1 MQSKKA
7 ASVDMKRAAAVLLA
21 ALLAIPPIASAQV
34 IQTREHAL
42 RVSTVTGGLDRPWG
56 LAFLPDGRMLV
67 TERPGRLRVVGN
79 DGTLDPAPV
88 AGLPRVDAQ
97 GQGGLLDVALHP
109 GYRDNGWV
117 YWSYAQRDAAGDN
130 GTEVARGRLAGG
142 PGAWKMENVEVI
154 FRMAPKSNSGL
165 HFGSRLVFDDTSTRG
180 QAPNAAGQL
189 ADRAAGRSGSD
200 PSVFLYVT
208 LGDRGEMAR
217 AQKLDDHA
225 GKILRLTDSGA
236 PAPGNPFLGEPKARP
251 EVFSLGNRNVQGA
264 ALHPQTGVLWAHE
277 HGPQGGDELNVIR
290 GGVNYGWPVIT
301 YGVNYVSGTK
311 IGEGTAK
318 PGMAQPVK
326 YWVPSPALS
335 GMAFYDGDRF
345 PKWRGNVL
353 IGALRGQSLIRVR
366 LDGEKFVE
374 DEFMLAGSV
383 PRIRDVRVGPDG
395 LVYLLTDTPD
405 GAILRL
411 EPAD

>member
-1 MQSKKA
+1 MNRTA
-7 ASVDMKRAAAVLLA
+7 LLLVALLA
-21 ALLAIPPIASAQV
+21 AAPLVDAQV

-42 RVSTVTGGLDRPWG
+42 RIATVTEGLDRPWG

-67 TERPGRLRVVGN
+67 SERPGRLRVVGR
-79 DGTLDPAPV
+79 DGRLDPSPV

-97 GQGGLLDVALHP
+97 GQGGLLDIALHP
-109 GYRDNGWV
+109 KHRDNGWI
-117 YWSYAQRDAAGDN
+117 YWSYAQRDAAGNN

-154 FRMAPKSNSGL
+154 FRMAPKSDSGF
-165 HFGSRLVFDDTSTRG
+165 HFGSRLLFDREG
-180 QAPNAAGQL
+180 L
-189 ADRAAGRSGSD
+189 
-200 PSVFLYVT
+200 LYVT

-225 GKILRLTDSGA
+225 GKILRLTDEGR
-236 PAPGNPFLGEPKARP
+236 PAPGNPFLGDPKAKP
-251 EVFSLGNRNVQGA
+251 EIFALGNRNVQGA
-264 ALHPQTGVLWAHE
+264 ALSPSTGVLWAHE

-290 GGVNYGWPVIT
+290 AGANYGWPVIT

-311 IGEGTAK
+311 IGEGTEK

-366 LDGEKFVE
+366 LDGERFVE
-374 DEFMLAGSV
+374 DEFMLTGAV
-383 PRIRDVRVGPDG
+383 PRIRDVRIGPDG
-395 LVYLLTDTPD
+395 LVYLLTDLPN

-411 EPAD
+411 EPAG